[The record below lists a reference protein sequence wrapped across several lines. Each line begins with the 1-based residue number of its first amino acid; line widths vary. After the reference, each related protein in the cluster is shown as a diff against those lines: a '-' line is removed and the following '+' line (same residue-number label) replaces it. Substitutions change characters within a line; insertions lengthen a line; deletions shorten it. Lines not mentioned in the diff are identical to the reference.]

1 MQQQLHALYTSH
13 IAVHLV
19 TTAKWF
25 AVAECNMKTVINDVV
40 QQNIESMHTEEFHVD
55 EERELISMTIDGLIS
70 VINTVVQVAAEK
82 VSDPAER
89 EAILKMCN

>member
-1 MQQQLHALYTSH
+1 
-13 IAVHLV
+13 
-19 TTAKWF
+19 
-25 AVAECNMKTVINDVV
+25 MKTVINDVV